1 MELTISTKSDAP
13 PIYQQ
18 LYDQVSAQIL
28 GGQLGSGDA
37 LPPIRT
43 VAKELRVSVIPVKM
57 AWEQLERDGLIYTMV
72 GRGCFVAEKP
82 ETQAAS
88 RVSAAARERLLHEM
102 EYCRDIGMTRDEMTG
117 LVAKCFE

>member
-1 MELTISTKSDAP
+1 MELTISTRSDAP

-28 GGQLGSGDA
+28 SGSASPGDA

-57 AWEQLERDGLIYTMV
+57 AWDQLERDGMIYTMV
-72 GRGCFVAEKP
+72 GRGCFVAERT
-82 ETQAAS
+82 ETHKTGSVSTAAS
-88 RVSAAARERLLHEM
+88 DRLLHEM
-102 EYCRDIGMTRDEMTG
+102 QYCRELGMSREEMLA
-117 LVAKCFE
+117 LVDKCFD